1 MRAKD
6 QGSSGSV
13 IAPLVGLSVGLLALG
28 GSIEIA
34 RMAEQLGPKVGDQVA
49 FGLDTRSQIV
59 SKEILAV
66 ARADGSACR
75 LDIALMQKSGGSLIV
90 EERGPGSPRLYRVH
104 WSGRATAADGGNCG
118 SAVDLRLNDGQLA
131 TLAEAAGGYGLTRR
145 RLVLSTPWAT
155 AGASVP

>member
-6 QGSSGSV
+6 QGSIGSM
-13 IAPLVGLSVGLLALG
+13 IAPLVGLSVGLLVLG

-49 FGLDTRSQIV
+49 FGLDARSQIA
-59 SKEILAV
+59 SQETLAV
-66 ARADGSACR
+66 TRADGSPCR
-75 LDIALMQKSGGSLIV
+75 LDIAMMQKSGGSLIV
-90 EERGPGSPRLYRVH
+90 EERGPGPQRMYRIH
-104 WSGRATAADGGNCG
+104 WSGRNTAADDGNCG
-118 SAVDLRLNDGQLA
+118 ASVDLRLNDGQIA
-131 TLAEAAGGYGLTRR
+131 TLAEAVGGYGLVRR